1 MRRVVLLAAV
11 LAVAL
16 PSAALAVWGGQQDI
30 AHPGIGA
37 MYFDFSGNGT
47 IEADELICSGS
58 YAGRS
63 KNGAMS
69 RQSSSRSAQ
78 SRTAPGKAPPR
89 RAKPRGRR

>member
-16 PSAALAVWGGQQDI
+16 PSAALAVGGGQQDT

-63 KNGAMS
+63 K
-69 RQSSSRSAQ
+69 
-78 SRTAPGKAPPR
+78 KAPMTSS
-89 RAKPRGRR
+89 